1 MGAVSRPNTIRYVQP
16 TQPHYA
22 ATHLQAPVD
31 QYKVHFPLTEEDP
44 ARHQQGVENV
54 QVHQPKAEGPVS
66 DVQKGT
72 PEMVKEKP
80 KPKKKPKKPRKPRKK
95 KPKKAK
101 KPKKKGKKGVRWA
114 EDLPDYLRPL
124 KLF

>member
-1 MGAVSRPNTIRYVQP
+1 M
-16 TQPHYA
+16 
-22 ATHLQAPVD
+22 
-31 QYKVHFPLTEEDP
+31 TEEDP
-44 ARHQQGVENV
+44 ARHQQGVKQV

-66 DVQKGT
+66 SVQKGT

-114 EDLPDYLRPL
+114 EDLPDFLRPL